1 MEWVEVKG
9 KTVDVAV
16 EVAMQELN
24 ITDRSRIAIEVVQ
37 EPEKGFLGIGGRDA
51 IVRVKPSSGKS
62 KRRRRSRKGG
72 GGQDSPRRQDSDRS
86 RGDRPQQDRQKRQ
99 RQSGQQRQQGGN
111 RRQGGQS
118 GQGDERGDSRSSRD
132 RKPSQREADVSV
144 EEQAPVVEEF
154 LNGLIDAF
162 GLEGEVKVSNDD
174 DIIIAELI
182 GDQTEALVGPKGV
195 VMEAVH
201 ELTKTVL
208 QRKTQSSARLRLDI
222 AGYAERRRQALT
234 IYANRLIDQLVEE
247 GGELML
253 EPMSASDRKVIHDAA
268 AARDGVSTYSE
279 GTAPQRYVVL
289 VKEGQ
294 ASDGPVAEVE
304 EQDAAGPESAE
315 AESEEE

>member
-24 ITDRSRIAIEVVQ
+24 ITDRSRVAVEVVQ
-37 EPEKGFLGIGGRDA
+37 EPEKGFLGIGGKDA
-51 IVRVKPSSGKS
+51 IVRVKPAAGKG
-62 KRRRRSRKGG
+62 KRRRRTRKGG
-72 GGQDSPRRQDSDRS
+72 EGQNRAGRSERGSGDQPERRRNGRQQE
-86 RGDRPQQDRQKRQ
+86 DRPQGDHQQRDRQQ
-99 RQSGQQRQQGGN
+99 RDRQQGERPSEQRAPRN
-111 RRQGGQS
+111 RKQ
-118 GQGDERGDSRSSRD
+118 
-132 RKPSQREADVSV
+132 SQREVDVSV

-154 LNGLIDAF
+154 LKGLVDAF
-162 GLEGEVKVSNDD
+162 GLEGDVKVSQDD
-174 DIIIAELI
+174 DIIVAELV

-208 QRKTQSSARLRLDI
+208 QRKTQSSARLRLDV

-234 IYANRLIDQLVEE
+234 IYANRLIDQLVED

-253 EPMSASDRKVIHDAA
+253 EPMSASDRKVIHDAG
-268 AARDGVSTYSE
+268 AAREGVSTYSE

-289 VKEGQ
+289 VKEGEPTGGGNVTESDRP
-294 ASDGPVAEVE
+294 AS
-304 EQDAAGPESAE
+304 AGEGE
-315 AESEEE
+315 DSEEE